1 MDEYTKKVLQ
11 LVQPLKNSYEK
22 RQQLLYNLQ
31 LNGDNIRRD
40 YTPEQLVEINDDMLL
55 KNSPLEQKKK
65 QSTLEFDKYQ
75 ALLQKDFLQEHESV
89 SVMNCSRCNKGGIN
103 FNTKQVSAG
112 DEGST
117 TFCAC
122 PHCGL
127 RWRMS

>member
-1 MDEYTKKVLQ
+1 MDDYIQMVLK
-11 LVQPLKNSYEK
+11 LIKPLNNAYDK

-31 LNGDNIRRD
+31 LNGENLRRE
-40 YTPEQLVEINDDMLL
+40 YTPEQLLELNDDMML
-55 KNSPLEQKKK
+55 KDSPLEYKKK
-65 QSTLEFDKYQ
+65 QTSLEFDNYQ
-75 ALLQKDFLQEHESV
+75 SLLQKDFLEENESLN
-89 SVMNCSRCNKGGIN
+89 VMTCSRCNKGGIS
-103 FNTKQVSAG
+103 FNTKQVSAA

>member
-1 MDEYTKKVLQ
+1 MDEYTKKILH
-11 LVQPLKNSYEK
+11 LVKPLKNSYEK

-31 LNGDNIRRD
+31 LNGDNLRRD
-40 YTPEQLVEINDDMLL
+40 YTPEQLVELNDDMLL
-55 KNSPLEQKKK
+55 QNSPLEQKKK

-89 SVMNCSRCNKGGIN
+89 SVMVCSRCNKGGIN
-103 FNTKQVSAG
+103 FNTKQVSAA